1 MTEILYALLLLLAAW
16 AVVSIGAAVLWGNH
30 CRQAGWREGFDE
42 GFDSGYSFAGELREG
57 GAAWK

>member
-30 CRQAGWREGFDE
+30 CRQAGWREGFGE
-42 GFDSGYSFAGELREG
+42 GFGDGASFADELRRG
-57 GAAWK
+57 GA